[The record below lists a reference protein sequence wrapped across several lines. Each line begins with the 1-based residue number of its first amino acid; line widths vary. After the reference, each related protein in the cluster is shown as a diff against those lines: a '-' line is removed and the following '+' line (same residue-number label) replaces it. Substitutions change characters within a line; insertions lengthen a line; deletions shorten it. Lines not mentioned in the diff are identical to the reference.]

1 MPRTKKIADVK
12 ANETKTP
19 EVKEVVKAAPVEA
32 VKEPVKAET
41 KKAGRKPA
49 AKKAASSVKEEK
61 HDIVRL
67 PDAIT
72 EGTKIVFDENGK
84 TKIVNVSDKDT
95 DKKAVKKAGRKPAAK
110 KAAPSVKEEKHD
122 IVRLPDAITEGTK
135 IVFDENGKTKIVNVS
150 NKDTDKKTVKKAGR
164 KPATKKAAS
173 VKKET
178 AKSEVKAE
186 PKKAGRKPAAKAEKK
201 APTKATKPV
210 ITSVLQV
217 AGNEFDFDKVV
228 KAVEGLKKKNEG
240 KSLEIY
246 IKPEDNAIY
255 YVVNGKG
262 GKKIDI

>member
-1 MPRTKKIADVK
+1 MPRTKKTADVK
-12 ANETKTP
+12 ATETKTP
-19 EVKEVVKAAPVEA
+19 EVKEVGKAAPVET
-32 VKEPVKAET
+32 VKEPVKAEP

-49 AKKAASSVKEEK
+49 AKEAASSVKEEK

-84 TKIVNVSDKDT
+84 TKIINVSDKGT
-95 DKKAVKKAGRKPAAK
+95 GKKAVKKAGRKPAAPAK
-110 KAAPSVKEEKHD
+110 AKEEAKTVAAPAPVEEVKA
-122 IVRLPDAITEGTK
+122 PA
-135 IVFDENGKTKIVNVS
+135 
-150 NKDTDKKTVKKAGR
+150 KA
-164 KPATKKAAS
+164 
-173 VKKET
+173 ET
-178 AKSEVKAE
+178 KAE
-186 PKKAGRKPAAKAEKK
+186 PKKPERKPAAKKAAAPAKTEKK
-201 APTKATKPV
+201 AAKPV
-210 ITSVLQV
+210 TTSVLQV

-262 GKKIDI
+262 GKKIEI